1 MERLL
6 KIVEGPMRGA
16 EIALVAG
23 TRVKAGS
30 GDECDIIIAD
40 TSLDANAFELDVSED
55 AVVLVL
61 PDGATEELEDFTV
74 RTFGSTGIAVG
85 PAEGAWGELK
95 RPSEHPEPEEEKPAA
110 DETAPADG
118 AAEEEPKAADGAA
131 ESAPAAVPC
140 WKDRRRMA
148 WAGGILAVALLLL
161 AILLFFLFPY
171 PFRSGGD
178 AVADAVV
185 EVRDPTLA
193 EIASEHGLK
202 LDEENGR
209 PRLSGNLRLRTE
221 RLAIRALALAA
232 DRTVA
237 LDLTDDQSLRMAAE
251 SSFAASTGG
260 RLKADSVSNRVLTVS
275 GEIPSAAALAYVLK
289 ALDED
294 VPKLERCDTSRV
306 RTPAVVVADPVAK
319 DETPVRAET
328 PSLPAPMPVA
338 PAPVEVRVVEKPA
351 VPAYDFP
358 VAGILV
364 APYPCVVLKDGR
376 RCMEGAVIGGARLK
390 SIRAEELVFEGAA
403 GELRW
408 RP

>member
-1 MERLL
+1 M
-6 KIVEGPMRGA
+6 KGA

-74 RTFGSTGIAVG
+74 RTFGTTGIAVG
-85 PAEGAWGELK
+85 PAEGAWGELR
-95 RPSEHPEPEEEKPAA
+95 RPSEQPKPQEAPVE
-110 DETAPADG
+110 ETAPADG
-118 AAEEEPKAADGAA
+118 AADGAA
-131 ESAPAAVPC
+131 EPDPAAVPL
-140 WKDRRRMA
+140 WKNRCRMT
-148 WAGGILAVALLLL
+148 WAAGILAVALLL
-161 AILLFFLFPY
+161 AAALLYFLFPY
-171 PFRSGGD
+171 PFLGGGD
-178 AVADAVV
+178 AAADTVVA
-185 EVRDPTLA
+185 VRTPTLA
-193 EIASEHGLK
+193 EIASEHGLRI
-202 LDEENGR
+202 DEENGR

-232 DRTVA
+232 DRTVV
-237 LDLTDDQSLRMAAE
+237 LDLTDDQSLRTAAE

-260 RLKADSVSNRVLTVS
+260 KLKADSVSNRVLTVS
-275 GEIPSAAALAYVLK
+275 GEIPSAAVLAYVLK

-294 VPKLERCDTSRV
+294 VPKLERCDTTRV
-306 RTPAVVVADPVAK
+306 RTTAVAVSR
-319 DETPVRAET
+319 EAEK
-328 PSLPAPMPVA
+328 AEA
-338 PAPVEVRVVEKPA
+338 PAREVSPPALAAPTEALAAAKPV
-351 VPAYDFP
+351 VPVYDFP

-376 RCMEGAVIGGARLK
+376 RCMEGAVIGGVRLK